1 MRAIQRFFLS
11 CFYCTIAYLFNGDNV
26 FGAETDNSG
35 NVQYSYECCTTDD
48 NCSSG
53 FCSEG
58 WAISKYFSGYTG
70 TGCFKFDESC
80 TIYPFPADKTP
91 TEYTCSFTVND
102 AGTGKCSC
110 TCTDENNCDTNIVTS
125 GADYYE
131 YYSESPLQ
139 CPPGTYSATGSG
151 SESVEIGGTNYSNQG
166 LKYEN
171 EYIGVCRKC
180 PDLLPAGQK
189 DYIIWGNY
197 GPTSCY
203 VKGSV
208 DFAIEDDVGWYE
220 FPQPSAWSTSL
231 TGYKAV
237 GCNAGNNTVNYYNGT
252 EWD

>member
-35 NVQYSYECCTTDD
+35 NGQYSYECCETNDYCLPD
-48 NCSSG
+48 LCREEWKISQYSG
-53 FCSEG
+53 IGS
-58 WAISKYFSGYTG
+58 
-70 TGCFKFDESC
+70 FKFDKSC
-80 TIYPFPADKTP
+80 TIYPFPTGLTP

-110 TCTDENNCDTNIVTS
+110 TCTDENNCDTNIVTQ
-125 GADYYE
+125 GAN
-131 YYSESPLQ
+131 YYSSLE
-139 CPPGTYSATGSG
+139 CPPGTYSATGTG
-151 SESVEIGGTNYSNQG
+151 SDFVEIGGTNYSNQG
-166 LKYEN
+166 LKSEN
-171 EYIGVCRKC
+171 GYIGVCREC

-189 DYIIWGNY
+189 DYIIQGND

-231 TGYKAV
+231 TGYNPA
-237 GCNAGNNTVNYYNGT
+237 GCNARNETVNYYGGG
-252 EWD
+252 EWN